1 MDLNVLT
8 KLMAAKQEQGRT
20 LFHTEISDCLP
31 RAEPKSRKAKKEN
44 HRENFGRI
52 STNTVR
58 CFGRPPPYPLSQ
70 NLGTRLLNGQGLLG
84 YFRAAWRVCGRLVR
98 PAHGRRIQQL
108 ASMSTTMMGS
118 GDHLTPKPQFSAD
131 GAPTVLDSDFPIED
145 SVIES
150 VPLEVRQLSP
160 GVLCCLDLAD
170 CTQIADRY
178 PREVWAGREERRHDP
193 SRSGKGEDTRLSSKG
208 I

>member
-8 KLMAAKQEQGRT
+8 KLMAAKQEEGRT
-20 LFHTEISDCLP
+20 LFHAEISDCSP
-31 RAEPKSRKAKKEN
+31 RSAPKSRKAKKEN

-52 STNTVR
+52 STNAVR
-58 CFGRPPPYPLSQ
+58 FYGRPPPYPLSQ

-84 YFRAAWRVCGRLVR
+84 YFRAAWRVCGRLVH
-98 PAHGRRIQQL
+98 PSYGRRMQQL
-108 ASMSTTMMGS
+108 ASMTTTITCN
-118 GDHLTPKPQFSAD
+118 DNPTAAKPQFSVGD
-131 GAPTVLDSDFPIED
+131 APTVVDSDPSIED

-150 VPLEVRQLSP
+150 VPLEVRQLLR

-170 CTQIADRY
+170 CTQIIDRY
-178 PREVWAGREERRHDP
+178 PREVWPSREERRCP
-193 SRSGKGEDTRLSSKG
+193 SRIREGKDARLSREG